1 MAGKKSGF
9 IKLLN
14 AKGLYV
20 NKDGELRLE
29 KIDFIQH
36 SSEESQ
42 SLSVLF
48 SEKIPENTN
57 KARNDPSKN
66 MYAQSTISSVSVDK
80 EDSIVVQHLKSI
92 HFRILVILMFCIL
105 YPIVYLMINKNNR
118 YDKSLRM
125 PKKE

>member
-66 MYAQSTISSVSVDK
+66 MYAQSTLSSESVDK